1 MPKELNIEKLEKKFA
16 SLTKSR
22 ESIQAVSGWIMHYK
36 DCCEEIVEQ
45 WYNAL
50 SKDANALVMFYVAND
65 VIQNC
70 GKKKATQYREAF
82 SKVLEKAVFLEKVKE
97 IKSDVSRLLSLWKDR
112 NIYDEAFSNRL
123 ENKLNSTEIKTLSD
137 EEEES
142 ELEIISKYKTKN
154 FINSL
159 KKLKSVESEMKEKE
173 ENLKCVQVPE
183 IPEWDELKEPAQCVE
198 VAKKINSY
206 YSFLQQYLEIVDHE
220 VTSRKT
226 ILKEL
231 KNSCIFYTAQYG
243 DVRKVANAY
252 FMYGKKLK
260 IMEKKLTE
268 KAQYLP
274 SPVIN
279 GSPCFSDGIC
289 ASPTNVKSPAD
300 SCSRT
305 STKVPLS
312 PSYEKDQ
319 VNLHGCTFSGKLANN
334 DFSENFEE
342 FTDSSKRPEQ
352 APKKKFNK
360 LAELFSESKLDT
372 DKVKRY
378 NSNELP
384 KSNTN
389 KEMLT
394 SGPLKDLLEESVC
407 EQNNNISE
415 LKSKNMTNQQTEEP
429 INKIQQSP
437 HKKMDTSNQQTKDI
451 SNQLKKGSPIKSTE
465 NITAAEGDANEIDFL
480 LEESYDSRK
489 VKPNTS
495 IKRKI
500 EFLLNSRGKKICTDT
515 SSEQISDDKSPV
527 NNPTPIKKSL
537 QKRRKSSEHI
547 KDHEN
552 NIIHNFKEMNE
563 KENVTRQNKIISQN
577 LLHPKP
583 EEKLPQGIQEKDSLN
598 FNVKENI
605 IEEQKP
611 IETCNLLTLT
621 SDNMIDCENSNFPI
635 DKNISHSSSNDKDIL
650 GKENKEIN
658 LSNCTSD
665 LILKSE
671 SLEESIDG
679 ESLMKS
685 NNSFLNST
693 LLSFGSSLS
702 VEFLK
707 DIFQKTNCNPPSDVL
722 NNNSMKE
729 PLKEEDKIN
738 STEVKDCGSSFYN
751 LKQSLK
757 LLENMDSND
766 HIKNIS
772 LVDTKEIYSNEENPS
787 SVDTITPQT
796 EVQENLINNEINVLT
811 QEDSKTDA
819 AEIISYDRMSQN
831 PDNSESVEG
840 CKLEIPFLEKEC
852 EENNENG
859 ISSESSPLH
868 LSDQSV
874 TLAANEKPDLL
885 FTLQNVLHCIAEKKF
900 SNIEAQNSVQGT
912 TMSFEDCLKIY
923 HALNYDSKVSNNPN
937 SSNSHV
943 NLTSTKTSAANRASS
958 DFGNKDDLE
967 VMDMECDSDE

>member
-1 MPKELNIEKLEKKFA
+1 
-16 SLTKSR
+16 
-22 ESIQAVSGWIMHYK
+22 
-36 DCCEEIVEQ
+36 
-45 WYNAL
+45 
-50 SKDANALVMFYVAND
+50 
-65 VIQNC
+65 
-70 GKKKATQYREAF
+70 
-82 SKVLEKAVFLEKVKE
+82 
-97 IKSDVSRLLSLWKDR
+97 
-112 NIYDEAFSNRL
+112 
-123 ENKLNSTEIKTLSD
+123 
-137 EEEES
+137 
-142 ELEIISKYKTKN
+142 
-154 FINSL
+154 
-159 KKLKSVESEMKEKE
+159 
-173 ENLKCVQVPE
+173 
-183 IPEWDELKEPAQCVE
+183 
-198 VAKKINSY
+198 
-206 YSFLQQYLEIVDHE
+206 
-220 VTSRKT
+220 
-226 ILKEL
+226 
-231 KNSCIFYTAQYG
+231 
-243 DVRKVANAY
+243 
-252 FMYGKKLK
+252 
-260 IMEKKLTE
+260 MEKKLTE
-268 KAQYLP
+268 KAQNLP

-289 ASPTNVKSPAD
+289 ASPTNVIPPAD

-312 PSYEKDQ
+312 PSYEKEQ

-342 FTDSSKRPEQ
+342 FTNSSKRPEQ

-378 NSNELP
+378 NSNELS

-394 SGPLKDLLEESVC
+394 SGPLKDLLEGSVC

-415 LKSKNMTNQQTEEP
+415 LKSKNVTNQQTEEP
-429 INKIQQSP
+429 MHNIQQSP
-437 HKKMDTSNQQTKDI
+437 HKKMDTSNQQTNDI
-451 SNQLKKGSPIKSTE
+451 SKQLKKGSPIKSTE

-489 VKPNTS
+489 VKPSTS

-500 EFLLNSRGKKICTDT
+500 ELLLNSRGKKICTDS

-537 QKRRKSSEHI
+537 QKRKKSSEHI

-552 NIIHNFKEMNE
+552 NIIHNFKEINE
-563 KENVTRQNKIISQN
+563 KENVTRQNEIISQN

-583 EEKLPQGIQEKDSLN
+583 EEKLPQGIQGKDSLN

-611 IETCNLLTLT
+611 KETCNLLTLT
-621 SDNMIDCENSNFPI
+621 SDNVIDCENSNFPI
-635 DKNISHSSSNDKDIL
+635 DKNVSNSSSNDKDIL

-679 ESLMKS
+679 ESLIKS

-693 LLSFGSSLS
+693 LLSVGSSLS

-722 NNNSMKE
+722 NNSVKE
-729 PLKEEDKIN
+729 PLQEEDKIN
-738 STEVKDCGSSFYN
+738 STEVKDCDSSFYN
-751 LKQSLK
+751 LK

-772 LVDTKEIYSNEENPS
+772 HVDTKEVYSSEGNPS
-787 SVDTITPQT
+787 SVDTIMPQT
-796 EVQENLINNEINVLT
+796 EVQENLIKNEIDV
-811 QEDSKTDA
+811 QEDNKTDA
-819 AEIISYDRMSQN
+819 AKIISYDRMSQN
-831 PDNSESVEG
+831 PNNSESVES
-840 CKLEIPFLEKEC
+840 CKLEMPFLEKKC

-859 ISSESSPLH
+859 VSSKSSPLH
-868 LSDQSV
+868 LSDQFV
-874 TLAANEKPDLL
+874 TLAANEKPNLL

-900 SNIEAQNSVQGT
+900 SDIEAQNSVQGT

-923 HALNYDSKVSNNPN
+923 HALNYDPKVSNNTN
-937 SSNSHV
+937 SSNSHL
-943 NLTSTKTSAANRASS
+943 NLTSTKTSASNRASS

>member
-1 MPKELNIEKLEKKFA
+1 MPKELNIEKLERKFA

-36 DCCEEIVEQ
+36 ECCEEIVEQ

-50 SKDANALVMFYVAND
+50 SKDANALVMFYVANE

-70 GKKKATQYREAF
+70 GKRKATQYREAF

-97 IKSDVSRLLSLWKDR
+97 IKSDVCRLLSLWKDR
-112 NIYDEAFSNRL
+112 NIYDEVFATRL

-159 KKLKSVESEMKEKE
+159 KKLKSVESEMKDKE

-183 IPEWDELKEPAQCVE
+183 IPEWDKLSESKQCLE
-198 VAKKINSY
+198 VAEQINSY
-206 YSFLQQYLEIVDHE
+206 YSFLQQYLKIVDHE
-220 VTSRKT
+220 VTVRKN
-226 ILKEL
+226 ILKES

-260 IMEKKLTE
+260 IMEKKLAE
-268 KAQYLP
+268 KARNLP

-289 ASPTNVKSPAD
+289 ASPTNVISPAD

-305 STKVPLS
+305 STKLPLS
-312 PSYEKDQ
+312 PSYEKD
-319 VNLHGCTFSGKLANN
+319 LHGCTFSGKLANN

-342 FTDSSKRPEQ
+342 LTERPEQ

-360 LAELFSESKLDT
+360 LTELFSESKLDSE
-372 DKVKRY
+372 KVKRY
-378 NSNELP
+378 NPNELL

-389 KEMLT
+389 QEKLT
-394 SGPLKDLLEESVC
+394 SEPLKDLQARSVC
-407 EQNNNISE
+407 QPNNNVSE
-415 LKSKNMTNQQTEEP
+415 LKSKNLADQQTEAP

-437 HKKMDTSNQQTKDI
+437 HKKMDTSNQQTKDN
-451 SNQLKKGSPIKSTE
+451 SNQLQKGSPIKCTE
-465 NITAAEGDANEIDFL
+465 NITAAEGYVNEIDFL

-489 VKPNTS
+489 GKPNTS

-500 EFLLNSRGKKICTDT
+500 ELLLNSKGKKICTDT
-515 SSEQISDDKSPV
+515 SSEQISHDKSLV
-527 NNPTPIKKSL
+527 NNQTPIKKSSP
-537 QKRRKSSEHI
+537 KSKKSSEHI

-552 NIIHNFKEMNE
+552 NIIHNFKEINQ
-563 KENVTRQNKIISQN
+563 KENVTGQNKISQKAV
-577 LLHPKP
+577 HPKQ
-583 EEKLPQGIQEKDSLN
+583 EEKLSRRRDSLN
-598 FNVKENI
+598 LNVKENI
-605 IEEQKP
+605 TEEQKP
-611 IETCNLLTLT
+611 KETCNLLTLT
-621 SDNMIDCENSNFPI
+621 SDNMIDCENSNFSI
-635 DKNISHSSSNDKDIL
+635 DKSVPNSTSNDKNIL

-658 LSNCTSD
+658 LGNCTTD

-671 SLEESIDG
+671 SLEESKDD
-679 ESLMKS
+679 ESLIEC

-693 LLSFGSSLS
+693 LLSAGSSLS
-702 VEFLK
+702 IEFLK

-722 NNNSMKE
+722 SDNSVKE
-729 PLKEEDKIN
+729 PLLEEGKIN
-738 STEVKDCGSSFYN
+738 STDVKDCDSTFYN

-766 HIKNIS
+766 HIKNTS
-772 LVDTKEIYSNEENPS
+772 HTETKKVYSSEENPS
-787 SVDTITPQT
+787 VDTIIPQI
-796 EVQENLINNEINVLT
+796 EAQENLIKNEIDV
-811 QEDSKTDA
+811 QEDNKTDA
-819 AEIISYDRMSQN
+819 AKIISCDRMSKSPN
-831 PDNSESVEG
+831 NSESVEG
-840 CKLEIPFLEKEC
+840 CKLEIPFLEKKC
-852 EENNENG
+852 EESNENG
-859 ISSESSPLH
+859 ISSESSPSH
-868 LSDQSV
+868 LTDQSV
-874 TLAANEKPDLL
+874 TLAANETPNLL

-912 TMSFEDCLKIY
+912 TMSFEDCFKIY
-923 HALNYDSKVSNNPN
+923 HALNYDSKVSNNSN
-937 SSNSHV
+937 SSNSHL
-943 NLTSTKTSAANRASS
+943 NLTSTKTSAATRASS
-958 DFGNKDDLE
+958 DFSNKDDLE